1 MGKKPE
7 IPRAYKIVQEIEED
21 LEKLRQKAQKGG
33 KK

>member
-21 LEKLRQKAQKGG
+21 LEKLRQKSKREA